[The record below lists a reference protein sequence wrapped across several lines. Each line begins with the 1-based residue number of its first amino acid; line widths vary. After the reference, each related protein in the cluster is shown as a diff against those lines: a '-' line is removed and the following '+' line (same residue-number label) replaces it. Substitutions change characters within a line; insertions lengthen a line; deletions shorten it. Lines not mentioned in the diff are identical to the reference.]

1 MRGRRTGSAEAA
13 AERPSGRRLL
23 RARSAA
29 RRAGPRRAVTA
40 SLVAAV
46 LALAASSADAQA
58 IPVGNFGTAL
68 VALLFDPSTVAGA
81 NDWSCQPSAAH
92 PFPVILVHETAFDMG
107 FDWPE
112 LSPMLANAG
121 YCVFALNYGQTASSV
136 NDTFDGLGP
145 IPESAQQ
152 LAQFV
157 RQVLSATHA
166 AQVDI
171 VGHSQGGMMPNDYI
185 KYLGGAPFVHVL
197 VGLAPSNHGTT
208 FDGLFTAL
216 AKLRLLGK
224 TNALFRAINAP
235 SFAEQEAGSRFE
247 THLFADGDTVPGPK
261 YVVIETSHDEVVT
274 PFTNAFLSGPDV
286 QNVLIQSQCP
296 SDPTGHVAINF
307 DGPALQDVMNALG
320 PDDPSFQP
328 QCTGY
333 GFGL

>member
-1 MRGRRTGSAEAA
+1 MYTGVMRRRGRR
-13 AERPSGRRLL
+13 RF
-23 RARSAA
+23 
-29 RRAGPRRAVTA
+29 AVAA
-40 SLVAAV
+40 SLAATLV
-46 LALAASSADAQA
+46 SIGALAAPSAGAQA

-68 VALLFDPSTVAGA
+68 LALLFDPDSVAGA

-121 YCVFALNYGQTASSV
+121 YCVFALNYGETASSV

-145 IPESAQQ
+145 IPQSARQ

-157 RQVLSATHA
+157 QQVLTATHA
-166 AQVDI
+166 SQVDI
-171 VGHSQGGMMPNDYI
+171 VGHSQGGMMPNYYN
-185 KYLGGAPFVHVL
+185 KYLGGAPFVHML

-208 FDGLFTAL
+208 VDGLFTTL
-216 AKLRLLGK
+216 AELGLLRK
-224 TNALFRAINAP
+224 TNMIFRALDAP
-235 SFAEQEAGSRFE
+235 SLAQQEVGSRFE
-247 THLFADGDTVPGPK
+247 THLFADGDTVPGPM
-261 YVVIETSHDEVVT
+261 YVVIETTHDEVVT
-274 PFTNAFLSGPDV
+274 PFTNAFLTGPNV
-286 QNVLIQSQCP
+286 QNILIQSQCP

-307 DGPALQDVMNALG
+307 DGPALADVMNALG

-328 QCTGY
+328 PCTGY